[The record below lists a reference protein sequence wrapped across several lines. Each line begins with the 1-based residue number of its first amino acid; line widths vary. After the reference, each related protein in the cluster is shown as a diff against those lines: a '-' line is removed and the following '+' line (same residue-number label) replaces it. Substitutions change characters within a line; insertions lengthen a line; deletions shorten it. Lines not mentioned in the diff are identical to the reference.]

1 MTSQQT
7 RTNTQQHDKTVRQ
20 PKPKPV
26 TTSPAVESEALQR
39 ALSDPLNAPAQAVL
53 VAQKRTGNRAVSRL
67 IQTKLTVG
75 AAGDRYEQ
83 EADRVADQ
91 VVAMSA
97 PAPTQPGVQRTAE
110 EDEIQM
116 KPLAAAI
123 TPLVQR
129 AAEEEEEIQAK
140 PIVQRVPEEEE
151 LQAKPLIQRANG
163 PNAAHEIKSED
174 IEYEIVAHRL
184 AYQDAIAPGAKAW
197 LDSRGYEQEWSQ
209 RVTGTG
215 LAVGLLLP
223 KPGSKRRAILAFKGT
238 SPEKAGDV
246 LADLDPV
253 AVGFTAFKLK
263 QAEVAQLIQIGSAA
277 STAAD
282 AGNQV
287 DVVGHSLG
295 GALAQHAA
303 SAFPGQV
310 KRVVTFQAPGITTI
324 QSSMF
329 KGTQDVTHHIAAGD
343 IVDLA
348 GGKHLPGNT
357 FFHDVNYKYPVETH
371 TQYLLN
377 SDAFKNQREAVGL
390 TDDVL
395 QDMGVATHK
404 AKHSGHAS
412 KTSGYPFRV
421 RQAAV
426 EYARTAASPLAALA
440 LGGFNATKGLAS
452 TAKNSWNA
460 GVGGAKSA
468 WQWGGNLAGAAWQ
481 GGGKLADS
489 AWQGGGKL
497 ADAAWQGTRSWGRD
511 EQGQKKSGIGNWF
524 KRLGGNV
531 VGGLGVAGGRLLGG
545 LGAAGGRVVGGLGAA
560 GAGTLGALGAVGA
573 GTLGTLGAAG
583 AGAGALVTGA
593 GTVASGLGAL
603 GMGLGGLAVGGTLGA
618 GKWAGEKAWSGAK
631 QGAAL
636 TAQAG
641 KSLWGSAKKGASAV
655 GQGLLQLGNFLNPF
669 KKKEETLEDSE

>member
-7 RTNTQQHDKTVRQ
+7 RTSTQQNDKAARQ

-26 TTSPAVESEALQR
+26 TATPAVESEALQR
-39 ALSDPLNAPAQAVL
+39 ALSDPLHAPAQAVL

-67 IQTKLTVG
+67 IQTK
-75 AAGDRYEQ
+75 
-83 EADRVADQ
+83 
-91 VVAMSA
+91 
-97 PAPTQPGVQRTAE
+97 PGVQRAVE
-110 EDEIQM
+110 EEELQM

-140 PIVQRVPEEEE
+140 PIVQRAPEEEE
-151 LQAKPLIQRANG
+151 IQTKPLIQRADG
-163 PNAAHEIKSED
+163 PNAAKEIKGED
-174 IEYEIVAHRL
+174 IEYEIIAHRL
-184 AYQDAIAPGAKAW
+184 AYQDVIAAGAKQW
-197 LDSRGYEQEWSQ
+197 LDSRGYEQDWHQ
-209 RVTGTG
+209 RVVGTG

-238 SPEKAGDV
+238 SPEKVGDV

-263 QAEVAQLIQIGSAA
+263 QAEVAQLMQIGGAASAA
-277 STAAD
+277 AG

-310 KRVVTFQAPGITTI
+310 KRVVTFQAPGISTV
-324 QSSMF
+324 QANLF
-329 KGTQDVTHHIAAGD
+329 KGTQDVSHHVAAGD

-357 FFHDVNYKYPVETH
+357 FFHDVSYKYPVETH

-377 SDAFKNQREAVGL
+377 SDAFKSQREAVGL

-395 QDMGVATHK
+395 QDLGVSDK
-404 AKHSGHAS
+404 LAKHSGHVS
-412 KTSGYPFRV
+412 KTARYPFRV
-421 RQAAV
+421 RQSAV

-440 LGGFNATKGLAS
+440 VGGLEATKGLAS

-468 WQWGGNLAGAAWQ
+468 WQWGGG
-481 GGGKLADS
+481 LAD
-489 AWQGGGKL
+489 K
-497 ADAAWQGTRSWGRD
+497 AWQGTRSWGRD
-511 EQGQKKSGIGNWF
+511 EHGQAKGGVGNWF

-531 VGGLGVAGGRLLGG
+531 LGGLGVAGGRVLGG
-545 LGAAGGRVVGGLGAA
+545 LGAAGSTALG
-560 GAGTLGALGAVGA
+560 TLGAVGA
-573 GTLGTLGAAG
+573 G
-583 AGAGALVTGA
+583 AGALATGA
-593 GTVASGLGAL
+593 GTAVSGLGAL
-603 GMGLGGLAVGGTLGA
+603 GMGLGGLAVGGAVGGA
-618 GKWAGEKAWSGAK
+618 KWAAEKTWSGVK
-631 QGAAL
+631 KGAEL

-641 KSLWGSAKKGASAV
+641 KSLWGGVKQGASTV
-655 GQGLLQLGNFLNPF
+655 GQGLAQFAHWLNPF
-669 KKKEETLEDSE
+669 KKKEVVEDSE